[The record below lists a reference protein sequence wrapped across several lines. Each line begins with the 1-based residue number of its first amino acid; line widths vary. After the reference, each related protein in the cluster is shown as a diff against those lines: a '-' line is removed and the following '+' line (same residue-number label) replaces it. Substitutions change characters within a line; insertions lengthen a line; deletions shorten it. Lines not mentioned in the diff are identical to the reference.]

1 MKLSREWLSEF
12 TDIIAEDEEYCDAMT
27 MSGSKVEDL
36 LITGA
41 EIENV
46 VVGKVLSLTRHPDSD
61 HLWVCRMDVGRAAPL
76 PVVTGAQNLRE
87 GDYVPV
93 AQDGATLSGGVI
105 IRAGVLRGVESRG
118 MLCSLKE
125 LGLDAHDFP
134 QAVEDG
140 IFVLRSEEDKNPELA
155 CDVGQDIREVLGMG
169 DSVVEFEITNN
180 RPDCLSVRGLA
191 RESAAVFDAPLR
203 LPQAHVEGAGEN
215 IADFL
220 TVEIQDPLL
229 CPRYTARMVKSIQI
243 GPSPLWLRRRLRA
256 SGVRP
261 INNIVDITNYVM
273 LEYGQPMHAF
283 DYACVGGKKI
293 IVRTAKPGETMQTLD
308 GGERRLTPDMLVIA
322 DASRPIGV
330 AGVMGGANSE
340 IGDGTKTI
348 VFESANFNGTSI
360 RKTAIALGMRTDAS
374 SRFEKGLDPM
384 GTVPAVER
392 ACELIELLGAGEVLR
407 GIIDVTAASPA
418 RVSLPLEPARINT
431 LLGTDISRSYMVK
444 ALEKIG
450 FSLQGDEIE
459 VPSWRSDI
467 SHCADIAEEVARFF
481 GYDVIKPS
489 LMQGSAVQGGYSD
502 KQNFERALG
511 QLCRGMGFY
520 EIMTYSFGSRSV
532 WDKIRLPQDSP
543 LRRAFVIQ
551 NPLGEDSSVMR
562 TTSLP
567 SMLEVLATNLAKRNP
582 DARLYE
588 LATVYLPTRSELP
601 ADERPILTLGA
612 YGKDADFFSVKGCAE
627 AILRELRIPGV
638 RFSAVV
644 DNPSYHP
651 GRCACVSAGGTE
663 LGVMGQVH
671 PAVCEAFGIDCE
683 VVAVQLD
690 LLSMMACRGPEPAYT
705 PLPRFPAVT
714 RDLAVVCD
722 ETVPAAALLD
732 VIAEAGGP
740 YLEDCRIFD
749 VYTGAPIP
757 EGKRSLAF
765 SLSLRAE
772 DQTLTDE
779 HAEETV
785 AKILEALNRIYGAVI
800 R

>member
-1 MKLSREWLSEF
+1 
-12 TDIIAEDEEYCDAMT
+12 MT

-36 LITGA
+36 IITGA
-41 EIENV
+41 DIERV
-46 VVGKVLSLTRHPDSD
+46 VVGKVLKLARHPDSD
-61 HLWVCRMDVGRAAPL
+61 HLWLCRMDVGGDEPL

-93 AQDGATLSGGVI
+93 ALDGATLPGGVDI
-105 IRAGVLRGVESRG
+105 HAGVLRGAESRG

-140 IFVLRSEEDKNPELA
+140 IFVLRTEGEKNPEIS
-155 CDVGQDIREVLGMG
+155 CEIGQDIRKALGMG
-169 DSVVEFEITNN
+169 DSIVEFEITNN

-191 RESAAVFDAPLR
+191 RESAAVFDTPLR
-203 LPQAHVEGAGEN
+203 LAVAQVAGGGED
-215 IADFL
+215 ITDFL
-220 TVEIQDPLL
+220 TVVIDDPRL
-229 CPRYTARMVKSIQI
+229 CPRYSARMVKNIKI
-243 GPSPLWLRRRLRA
+243 GPSPLWMRRRLRA

-283 DYACVGGKKI
+283 DYTCVGGKKI
-293 IVRTAKPGETMQTLD
+293 VVRTAKPGETLQTLD
-308 GGERRLTPDMLVIA
+308 GGERRLSPDMLVIA
-322 DASRPIGV
+322 DADKPIGV

-340 IGDGTKTI
+340 ISDETETI

-407 GIIDVTAASPA
+407 GTIDVTAAAPPHVA
-418 RVSLPLEPARINT
+418 LPLEPGRINA

-450 FSLQGDEIE
+450 FSLHGDEIE

-481 GYDVIKPS
+481 GYDVIEPS
-489 LMQGSAVQGGYSD
+489 LMQGGAVQGGYSD

-520 EIMTYSFGSRSV
+520 EIMTYSFGSRSA
-532 WDKIRLPQDSP
+532 WDRIRLPQDSP
-543 LRRAFVIQ
+543 LRRAFIIQ
-551 NPLGEDSSVMR
+551 NPLGEDSAVMR

-567 SMLEVLATNLAKRNP
+567 SMLEVLGTNLAKRNP

-588 LATVYLPTRSELP
+588 LATVYLPPTGGLP

-612 YGKDADFFSVKGCAE
+612 YGQGSDFFAVKGCVE
-627 AILRELRIPGV
+627 AILREMRIPGA
-638 RFSAVV
+638 RFSAVF

-651 GRCACVSAGGTE
+651 GRCASIRAGDTE

-671 PAVCEAFGIDCE
+671 PLVCEAFGIDCL
-683 VVAVQLD
+683 VVAVELD
-690 LLSMMACRGPEPAYT
+690 MLSMMACRGPEPLYT

-722 ETVPAAALLD
+722 ESVPAAALLD
-732 VIAEAGGP
+732 VIAAVGGP
-740 YLEDCRIFD
+740 TLEDCRIFD
-749 VYTGAPIP
+749 VYTGTPIP

-785 AKILEALNRIYGAVI
+785 AKILEALNRTYGAVI